1 MIETV
6 PSKKELRKA
15 ANRKYQDKLKKLP
28 QEEQDAL
35 KLKRKNARFQ
45 SQEDKENHVKKVQN
59 CQKRKRESMT
69 EEDVRAFK
77 RHKSE
82 QQAAHYLEKKQTLE
96 KIRKDEAALVKV
108 YPSTPQQLTLC
119 IINCTIPYSLCLNVV
134 FYVKTKSKHINGTEE
149 LVLCCYVF
157 FSARDSIHFT
167 SSNKLVGL
175 RWSKTLSL

>member
-15 ANRKYQDKLKKLP
+15 ANL
-28 QEEQDAL
+28 
-35 KLKRKNARFQ
+35 
-45 SQEDKENHVKKVQN
+45 H
-59 CQKRKRESMT
+59 C
-69 EEDVRAFK
+69 
-77 RHKSE
+77 
-82 QQAAHYLEKKQTLE
+82 
-96 KIRKDEAALVKV
+96 
-108 YPSTPQQLTLC
+108 LC